1 MRVDELTVEVRNADL
16 ERVGQ
21 LVPSDLVGA
30 VFVSRFNNVG
40 SWTIKLPFNS
50 PMGDLL
56 RTPGFGLIVTGPEGV
71 LISGPTTS
79 SVLEQ
84 TSDNLQGDWVISGA
98 DDSLV
103 LAERLAFPDPAV
115 TDPGAQ
121 TVSHDSRSGA
131 AESVLKAY
139 VDANLVTVPTAR
151 KVAHMTVES
160 DLGRGS
166 TVSANARFDKL
177 QDLLFPMAQTGG
189 IGYTVEQD
197 GSDLVFKVYEP
208 IDRSSTIRMDLANNQ
223 LSKTTYSYLSPQA
236 TRAIVAGQGESVERI
251 FVETST
257 TDSILAEALW
267 GRRIERFVD
276 ARSSAEVSALQQAG
290 EELLVDNG
298 KTVESLS
305 VTPSDDQ
312 RMRYGYDWGLGDRV
326 TVVVGQIEA
335 AAVVTEVGIG
345 IGSDGVRI
353 SATIGTPVPLDVE
366 SKLVAKTKDADARI
380 GNLERNT
387 TGFGIS
393 TTYQPNGGTSGTQPT
408 FSGPAIFG
416 SYTRFGN
423 MAHFAIDVDFSN
435 IIGFGTGQ
443 YFLTLPYNSAHNYQ
457 LRDGCLH
464 DISAGTEYH
473 ISGHILAGSNV
484 LWLSSSDKVGSNIQD
499 VDFTRNSPVTLST
512 ADNFHIAGTYEIE
525 T

>member
-1 MRVDELTVEVRNADL
+1 MRIDELTVEVRNADL

-21 LVPSDLVGA
+21 LVPADLVGA
-30 VFVSRFNNVG
+30 TFVSRFNNVG
-40 SWTIKLPFNS
+40 SWQVRLPFNH
-50 PMGDLL
+50 PMADLL
-56 RTPGFGLIVTGPEGV
+56 RTPNFGLIVTSPNGV
-71 LISGPTTS
+71 EISGPMTS
-79 SVLEQ
+79 AVLEQ
-84 TSDNLQGDWVISGA
+84 ASDNLQGDWVISGA

-121 TVSHDSRSGA
+121 TVSHDSRSGV

-139 VDANLVTVPTAR
+139 VDANLVSVPTAR

-166 TVSANARFDKL
+166 AVSANARFDKL

-208 IDRSSTIRMDLANNQ
+208 VDRSSTIRMDLANNQ
-223 LSKTTYSYLSPQA
+223 LSKTTYSYLSPKA
-236 TRAIVAGQGESVERI
+236 TRAIVGGQGESVERL

-257 TDSILAEALW
+257 VESVLAEGLW
-267 GRRIERFVD
+267 GRRIESFVD
-276 ARSSAEVSALQQAG
+276 ARSSAEITALQQAG
-290 EELLVDNG
+290 DELLVDNG

-312 RMRYGYDWGLGDRV
+312 RMRYGFDWGLGDRV

-345 IGSDGVRI
+345 IAADGVRI
-353 SATIGTPVPLDVE
+353 SATIGTPVPLDIE
-366 SKLVAKTKDADARI
+366 SKLIAKTQDADARI
-380 GNLERNT
+380 SNLERNT
-387 TGFGIS
+387 TGYGI
-393 TTYQPNGGTSGTQPT
+393 TTEYQPEGGTSGTQPT
-408 FSGPAIFG
+408 FSGPAISG

-423 MAHFAIDVDFSN
+423 MVHFAIDVDFDN
-435 IIGFGTGQ
+435 ITSFGTGQ
-443 YFLTLPYNSAHNYQ
+443 YYLTLPYNVANNYQ

-473 ISGHILAGSNV
+473 ISGHVLAGSNV
-484 LWLSSSDKVGSNIQD
+484 LWLNSSDKVGNAVQD
-499 VDFTRNSPVTLST
+499 IDFTYNHPVTLST

-525 T
+525 I